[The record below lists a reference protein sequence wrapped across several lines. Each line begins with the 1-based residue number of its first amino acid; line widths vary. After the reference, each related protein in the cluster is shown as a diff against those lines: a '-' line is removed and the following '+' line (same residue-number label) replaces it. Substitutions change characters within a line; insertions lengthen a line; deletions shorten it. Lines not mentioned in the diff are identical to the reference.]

1 MISAVFAAAAILF
14 MQAAP
19 AATPSPAAAPPAAST
34 VSPVSVTGKK
44 QAAVDKDPNE
54 VICHSEA
61 VIGSLFPKKVCA
73 SRREMEERR
82 TNDQKVAADF
92 QRSTIVGTQPH

>member
-1 MISAVFAAAAILF
+1 MFSAVFAAALLF
-14 MQAAP
+14 MQATP
-19 AATPSPAAAPPAAST
+19 AATPAPAETPPAAST

-44 QAAVDKDPNE
+44 QAAVDKNPNE

-73 SRREMEERR
+73 SRREMDERR
-82 TNDQKVAADF
+82 ANDQKVAADF
-92 QRSTIVGTQPH
+92 QRSTIAGAQPH